1 MNKEKKNVFEK
12 KHYVILFALL
22 CTLLWGSAFPGV
34 KISYQYFGITNDRI
48 GQTMLLAGF
57 RFTMAGIVTLV
68 VYFIVSR
75 RIFLPERQQIKG
87 IIITGVVQTCLQ
99 YLFFYIGLSNI
110 TGAKGAIL
118 ATTITFFSVFI
129 SHFMFHQ
136 EDQLNLRKVTG
147 CIIGF
152 IGILIINIKNGGNL
166 GKFTLLGD
174 GFMLLS
180 TFSAALGAMISK
192 VVAKKMNPVLLTGY
206 QMTLGGTFLI
216 IVGLLSGARLNSTSM
231 KGYGLLVYLALVSA
245 IAFSIWTTL
254 LKYNQPSKIAI
265 FNFAIPIF
273 GAILSALFLGDD
285 IVSIQNLLALLCVC
299 MGIYVVNKV

>member
-1 MNKEKKNVFEK
+1 MTKEKKNVFEK

-22 CTLLWGSAFPGV
+22 CTVLWGSAFPGV

-48 GQTMLLAGF
+48 GQIMLLAGF

-68 VYFIVSR
+68 VYYIVGR
-75 RIFLPERQQIKG
+75 RIFLPEIQQIKG
-87 IIITGVVQTCLQ
+87 IVITGIIQTGLQ
-99 YLFFYIGLSNI
+99 YLFFYIGLSKI

-129 SHFMFHQ
+129 SHLMF
-136 EDQLNLRKVTG
+136 EDDKLNLRKVAG

-152 IGILIINIKNGGNL
+152 IGIIIINLKDGGNL

-206 QMTLGGTFLI
+206 QMTLGGTLLI
-216 IVGLLSGARLNSTSM
+216 IVGLFSGERLNSASI

-245 IAFSIWTTL
+245 LAFSIWTTL

-273 GAILSALFLGDD
+273 GAILSALFLGDN
-285 IVSIQNLLALLCVC
+285 IISIQNLLALLCVC
-299 MGIYVVNKV
+299 TGIYVVNKV

>member
-1 MNKEKKNVFEK
+1 MTNEKKKIFEK
-12 KHYVILFALL
+12 NHYVILFALL
-22 CTLLWGSAFPGV
+22 CTVLWGSAFPGV
-34 KISYQYFGITNDRI
+34 KISYQYFGISNDRI

-57 RFTMAGIVTLV
+57 RFTMAGIITLV
-68 VYFIVSR
+68 VSFISAGR
-75 RIFLPERQQIKG
+75 MILPERQQIKG
-87 IIITGVVQTCLQ
+87 IVITGVIQTGLQ

-129 SHFMFHQ
+129 SHLMFQ
-136 EDQLNLRKVTG
+136 DDKLNLRKVTG

-152 IGILIINIKNGGNL
+152 IGIIIINLKDGGNL
-166 GKFTLLGD
+166 GKFAFLGD

-180 TFSAALGAMISK
+180 TFSAALGAIISK

-206 QMTLGGTFLI
+206 QMTLGGTLLI
-216 IVGLLSGARLNSTSM
+216 IVGFLSGERLNSAPI
-231 KGYGLLVYLALVSA
+231 KGYGLLLYLALVSA
-245 IAFSIWTTL
+245 VAFSIWTTL

-273 GAILSALFLGDD
+273 GALLSALFLGDA
-285 IVSIQNLLALLCVC
+285 IVSIQNFLALICVC
-299 MGIYVVNKV
+299 SGIYVVNKV

>member
-1 MNKEKKNVFEK
+1 MKKKNNIFEK
-12 KHYVILFALL
+12 NHYVILFALL

-34 KISYQYFGITNDRI
+34 KISYQYFGITNDKI

-57 RFTMAGIVTLV
+57 RFTMAGIITLV
-68 VYFIVSR
+68 VYFITVK
-75 RIFLPERQQIKG
+75 RILLPNKVQLKG
-87 IIITGVVQTCLQ
+87 ILITGVIQTGFQ

-129 SHFMFHQ
+129 SHLMFQ
-136 EDQLNLRKVTG
+136 DDKLNLRKVAG

-152 IGILIINIKNGGNL
+152 IGIIIINLKDGGNL

-192 VVAKKMNPVLLTGY
+192 VVAKKMSPVLLTGY
-206 QMTLGGTFLI
+206 QMTLGGTLLI
-216 IVGLLSGARLNSTSM
+216 IFGIVSRERLNSVSI

-273 GAILSALFLGDD
+273 GAILSALFLGDQ
-285 IVSIQNLLALLCVC
+285 IVSIQNFLALLCVC
-299 MGIYVVNKV
+299 TGIYVVNKV

>member
-1 MNKEKKNVFEK
+1 MKKMNNIFEK
-12 KHYVILFALL
+12 NHYVILFALL

-34 KISYQYFGITNDRI
+34 KISYQYFGITNDKI

-57 RFTMAGIVTLV
+57 RFTMAGIITLV
-68 VYFIVSR
+68 VYFITVK
-75 RIFLPERQQIKG
+75 RILLPNKVQLKG
-87 IIITGVVQTCLQ
+87 ILITGVIQTGFQ

-129 SHFMFHQ
+129 SHLMFQ
-136 EDQLNLRKVTG
+136 DDKLNLRKVAG

-152 IGILIINIKNGGNL
+152 IGIIIINLKDGGNL

-192 VVAKKMNPVLLTGY
+192 VVAKKMSPVLLTGY
-206 QMTLGGTFLI
+206 QMTLGGTLLI
-216 IVGLLSGARLNSTSM
+216 IFGIVSRERLNSVSI

-273 GAILSALFLGDD
+273 GAILSALFLGDQ
-285 IVSIQNLLALLCVC
+285 IVSIQNFLALLCVC
-299 MGIYVVNKV
+299 TGIYVVNKV